1 LPIKSRR
8 LLSETA
14 TTISTDSIARTV

>member
-8 LLSETA
+8 LLSETV
-14 TTISTDSIARTV
+14 TTICTDSIARTV